1 MAGVLAEQVR
11 SGLVETVHHGAVA
24 VVAPDGSLVA
34 SHGDIDRPFFI
45 RSSAKPFQATVAQE
59 AGADLD
65 ALEMALACASHRGY
79 PVHIALVA
87 SMLARAG
94 LDESAL
100 QCPFDWPLGTGARHG
115 LIRRGEQERR
125 RIWHNCSGK
134 HAAFLRACV
143 AAGWPIDSY
152 LDPEHPLQQR
162 VLEFVSELG
171 DYPVYPVGVD
181 GCGAPVLRTTV
192 RVMARLFAR
201 LSAFDR
207 LEDAFGAMHRYPAL
221 VAANGEGDTEIAVA
235 THSAAKGGA
244 AGCMGVATDRGYGLA
259 VKSWDGSGSVA
270 SLGAV
275 SALQQLDALSPTAGS
290 VLETFLRPPVLG
302 GGRPVGNLE
311 PRFELEYA

>member
-1 MAGVLAEQVR
+1 M
-11 SGLVETVHHGAVA
+11 ETVHHGAVA

-59 AGADLD
+59 AGADLS

-79 PVHIALVA
+79 PVHVSLVA

-94 LDESAL
+94 LDGTAL
-100 QCPFDWPLGTGARHG
+100 QCPFDWPLGTEARHG
-115 LIRRGEQERR
+115 VIRRGEWERR

-152 LDPEHPLQQR
+152 LSPEHPLQQR
-162 VLEFVSELG
+162 VIEFVSELG
-171 DYPVYPVGVD
+171 DYPVQPVGVD
-181 GCGAPVLRTTV
+181 GCGAPVLRTTA

-201 LSAFDR
+201 LSTSDR
-207 LEDAFGAMHRYPAL
+207 LEDAFGAMHQYPAL
-221 VAANGEGDTEIAVA
+221 VAANGEGDTEIAIA
-235 THSAAKGGA
+235 TSSAAKGGA

-259 VKSWDGSGSVA
+259 VKSWDGSGTVA
-270 SLGAV
+270 NLGTV
-275 SALQQLDALSPTAGS
+275 SALQQLDALSSTAGS
-290 VLETFLRPPVLG
+290 ALETFLRPPVLG
-302 GGRPVGNLE
+302 GGKPVGRLE
-311 PRFELEYA
+311 SRLKLEFA

>member
-1 MAGVLAEQVR
+1 METIHHGTVAVLA
-11 SGLVETVHHGAVA
+11 A
-24 VVAPDGSLVA
+24 DGTLIA

-45 RSSAKPFQATVAQE
+45 RSSAKPFQATVSQE

-65 ALEMALACASHRGY
+65 ALEMALASASHRGY

-100 QCPFDWPLGTGARHG
+100 QCPFDWPLGTEARHRM
-115 LIRRGEQERR
+115 IRGGERKKR

-143 AAGWPIDSY
+143 ASGWPTDSY
-152 LDPEHPLQQR
+152 LDPEHPLQQS
-162 VLEFVSELG
+162 VIEFVSELG
-171 DYPVYPVGVD
+171 DYPVQPVGVD
-181 GCGAPVLRTTV
+181 GCGAPVLRTTA
-192 RVMARLFAR
+192 RVMARMFAR
-201 LSAFDR
+201 LSTSDR
-207 LEDAFGAMHRYPAL
+207 LAPAFGAMHQYPAL
-221 VAANGEGDTEIAVA
+221 VAANGEGDTEIAIA

-244 AGCMGVATDRGYGLA
+244 AGCLGVATDRGYGVA

-270 SLGAV
+270 NLAAV
-275 SALQQLDALSPTAGS
+275 SALQQLDALSPTAES
-290 VLETFLRPPVLG
+290 ALERFLRPPVLG

-311 PRFELEYA
+311 PVFELEFA